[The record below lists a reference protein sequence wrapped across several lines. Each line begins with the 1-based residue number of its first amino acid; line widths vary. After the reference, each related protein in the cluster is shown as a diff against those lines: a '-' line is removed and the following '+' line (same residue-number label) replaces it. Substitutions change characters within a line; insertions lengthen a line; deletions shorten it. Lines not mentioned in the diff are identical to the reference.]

1 MFNRMIIVLTAAACA
16 ACLLTSCGDGSK
28 NTSSSTRSSVS
39 GEERSREESR
49 ITQPDITSRTVSD
62 PTVSGIYSGEEIP
75 DITVSQ

>member
-28 NTSSSTRSSVS
+28 DTSSSTRSSVS

-49 ITQPDITSRTVSD
+49 ITQPDITSRTVSE
-62 PTVSGIYSGEEIP
+62 PTVSGNYSGEEIP